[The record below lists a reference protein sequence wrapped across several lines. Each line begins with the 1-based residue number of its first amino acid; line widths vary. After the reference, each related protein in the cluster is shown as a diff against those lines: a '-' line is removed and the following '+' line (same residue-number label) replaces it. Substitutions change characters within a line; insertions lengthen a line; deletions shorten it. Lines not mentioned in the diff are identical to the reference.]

1 MKNKKLITLGIVILA
16 LVGAAFLI
24 VRIADKLDLPKP
36 KKETN
41 SAEQP
46 DCECGE

>member
-1 MKNKKLITLGIVILA
+1 MKNKRLITLGIVILA

-24 VRIADKLDLPKP
+24 VRIADKLDLPK
-36 KKETN
+36 KETN

-46 DCECGE
+46 DCECEE